1 MKNPFADNNCKII
14 SKHFGIDL
22 CRNANYIVIIIEKLC
37 GSDRDDSGIP
47 IPCVT
52 VKRQKIETKWM
63 LTLQTVYRYGLND
76 RVRDGYMAEKES
88 RVFGNKLL
96 PLHRL
101 YKHLDYNYSKMKLDN
116 SFWKQNFI

>member
-1 MKNPFADNNCKII
+1 
-14 SKHFGIDL
+14 
-22 CRNANYIVIIIEKLC
+22 
-37 GSDRDDSGIP
+37 
-47 IPCVT
+47 
-52 VKRQKIETKWM
+52 M

-76 RVRDGYMAEKES
+76 RVRHGYMAEKES

-96 PLHRL
+96 LLHRL